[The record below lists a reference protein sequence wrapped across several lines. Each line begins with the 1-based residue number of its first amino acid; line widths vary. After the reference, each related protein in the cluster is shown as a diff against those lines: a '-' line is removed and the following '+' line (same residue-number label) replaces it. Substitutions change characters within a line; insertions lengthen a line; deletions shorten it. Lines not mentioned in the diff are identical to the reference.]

1 MAGGTCSKLENCQL
15 QLTEIP
21 ASAVIVEGMVNRMS
35 KKTLL
40 ILGTSGVL
48 ALGIAAPTVAWA
60 EGRNN
65 PSISHPGGEER
76 QQKLAEALA
85 KELGLEPA
93 KVSEAL
99 TKVHEQM
106 RAEAEASKGQRPQG
120 PDTRADHL
128 EQLKTRMA
136 EAVKAGKLTQ
146 AEADAIVKAAQAGLL
161 NGGRGKPGQAPR

>member
-1 MAGGTCSKLENCQL
+1 
-15 QLTEIP
+15 
-21 ASAVIVEGMVNRMS
+21 MS

-60 EGRNN
+60 ENRNN
-65 PSISHPGGEER
+65 QSISHPGGEER

-85 KELGLEPA
+85 KELGLEPS

-99 TKVHEQM
+99 TKVREQL
-106 RAEAEASKGQRPQG
+106 RTEAEANRDQGQTR
-120 PDTRADHL
+120 PDTRAEHL
-128 EQLKTRMA
+128 ESLKTRMA

-146 AEADAIVKAAQAGLL
+146 AEADAIVKAAEAGLL
-161 NGGRGKPGQAPR
+161 NGGHARPGRAR

>member
-1 MAGGTCSKLENCQL
+1 
-15 QLTEIP
+15 
-21 ASAVIVEGMVNRMS
+21 MVNRMS

-60 EGRNN
+60 ENRNN

-85 KELGLEPA
+85 KELGLEPS
-93 KVSEAL
+93 KVSQAL

-106 RAEAEASKGQRPQG
+106 RTEAEAKRPQG
-120 PDTRADHL
+120 QARPDTRADHL

-146 AEADAIVKAAQAGLL
+146 AEAD
-161 NGGRGKPGQAPR
+161 